1 MFCFPFS
8 LYTSFVLKKN
18 VNLFVQVNLFQK
30 YTRQPKKTRLD
41 QKLLKQRIVT
51 DIITALSI
59 SSCS

>member
-1 MFCFPFS
+1 MFCLPFS